1 MSDVKYR
8 EVEIKY
14 PIKNPDHVRTVLAK
28 LGAKPQR
35 SAEPQEDIY
44 YVPAHRD
51 FLEPAIV
58 SEWLRIRKTDKKASI
73 NYKLWLPI
81 GAEVATH
88 CDEYE
93 SVVEDSVALE
103 KIFAALNM
111 KQVVTVK
118 KERSTWLL
126 EDVEIALDTV
136 EGLGTFIELEAKSES
151 EDIENIHAH
160 LQKVLQML
168 EAETLPQDRRGYPYQ
183 LLHRER

>member
-1 MSDVKYR
+1 M
-8 EVEIKY
+8 
-14 PIKNPDHVRTVLAK
+14 
-28 LGAKPQR
+28 
-35 SAEPQEDIY
+35 
-44 YVPAHRD
+44 
-51 FLEPAIV
+51 
-58 SEWLRIRKTDKKASI
+58 
-73 NYKLWLPI
+73 
-81 GAEVATH
+81 
-88 CDEYE
+88 
-93 SVVEDSVALE
+93 
-103 KIFAALNM
+103 
-111 KQVVTVK
+111 K